1 MLGHG
6 YEPKDNDEIPYKL
19 TVSNGRDGNITV
31 TISGAEFLTSTE
43 FKGFIIQ
50 VTDKYYIVICDC
62 DIKSI
67 L

>member
-50 VTDKYYIVICDC
+50 VTTVDKY
-62 DIKSI
+62 
-67 L
+67 